1 MENNS
6 INNNWTIKIGDIEIP
21 LTQEQINT
29 ILISGM
35 ISKNSFNRVS
45 KNEEYYSID
54 SYTGEVSCFSE
65 SNIYGDNDRYDQA
78 NYCTNKDI
86 MKQRALHE
94 TLNRH
99 LWRFSC
105 INGELENKWDSHNG
119 HWTITKNHH
128 SDISNIEKTF
138 SPQYSI
144 HFQNGGIYFSSK
156 EIAQKA
162 IDEIL
167 IPFIK
172 KHPDFVW

>member
-1 MENNS
+1 MKNNS

-21 LTQEQINT
+21 LTQEQIDT
-29 ILISGM
+29 ILTSGM
-35 ISKNSFNRVS
+35 ISKNSFNRVL
-45 KNEEYYSID
+45 KTEEYYSID
-54 SYTGEVSCFSE
+54 SYTGKVSSFSE
-65 SNIYGDNDRYDQA
+65 SDSYGDNDRYDQA
-78 NYCTNKDI
+78 NYCVNKDI

-105 INGELENKWDSHNG
+105 INGELENKWDLHNA
-119 HWTITKNHH
+119 HWTISKNHH
-128 SDISNIEKTF
+128 PDISSIERTF
-138 SPQYSI
+138 SPQYSTCY
-144 HFQNGGIYFSSK
+144 QNDGIYFSSEK
-156 EIAQKA
+156 IAQKA